1 MTRWTAADMPAL
13 TGHTVMITG
22 ASSGIGLSAAR
33 ELGRAG
39 ARVVL
44 AVRNPVKGRQAA
56 REIPGSSE
64 VVELDVADLGS
75 IRALAGSWS
84 ESISVLVNNA
94 GVMQL
99 PLTRSPDGFEM
110 QAATNFLGPFALT
123 NLLLPHV
130 TGRVVTLSSQ
140 LHRRGHLRP
149 DDLNWQQRRYNPTAA
164 YCDSKLCATM
174 FALELGRRL
183 TAAGSPVRSGL
194 AHPGI
199 ATTNLVAHIGGFQGM
214 VNRLMRFMVND
225 ADTGALSTLYAAT
238 QDIPGGSY
246 VGPDGLGAIK
256 GYPKA
261 GRASAKAADPEAASR
276 LWAAAA
282 ELTGTG
288 ASLALAS

>member
-1 MTRWTAADMPAL
+1 MTRWTATDMPDM

-56 REIPGSSE
+56 RQVPGNTE
-64 VVELDVADLGS
+64 VVELDVADLSS
-75 IRALAGSWS
+75 IRALADRWS
-84 ESISVLVNNA
+84 EPISVLINNA

-130 TGRVVTLSSQ
+130 TGRVVTLSTQ
-140 LHRRGHLRP
+140 LHRLGHLNL
-149 DDLNWQQRRYNPTAA
+149 DDVNWQQRRYNTTAA
-164 YCDSKLCATM
+164 YNDSKLCVTM
-174 FALELGRRL
+174 FALELDRRL
-183 TAAGSPVRSGL
+183 KGAGSPVRSVL

-199 ATTNLVAHIGGFQGM
+199 ATTNLVAHVGGVQGM
-214 VNRLMRFMVND
+214 VNRLTGFMGND

-238 QDIPGGSY
+238 QDVPGGSY
-246 VGPDGLGAIK
+246 VGPGGLGGIR
-256 GYPKA
+256 GYPKV
-261 GRASAKAADPEAASR
+261 GRASAKAADPEAATR
-276 LWAAAA
+276 LWAAAVD
-282 ELTGTG
+282 LTGTG
-288 ASLALAS
+288 ARLALAF